1 MKYLLSIFA
10 FLCTLSSFSQTLSKA
25 DKKRIRKLDAET
37 IYRLE
42 RDNLRLKTELK
53 EKNDSIQLLSETL
66 NQVSISISEI
76 DAQLDSI
83 RQQLNMDLVFYE
95 EKPGNDS
102 VFFQRN
108 KSLLPKGVYY
118 RVQIGTFKTADSSLA
133 SSDQGIEKVDSSF
146 KYVFG
151 LFTEF
156 NAANSVKKDLQKL
169 GIKDAWV
176 VCYFNGARIT
186 RKEAKQIESERVD

>member
-1 MKYLLSIFA
+1 MKYFISLCA
-10 FLCTLSSFSQTLSKA
+10 FLFSVVGFSQTLSKA

-53 EKNDSIQLLSETL
+53 EKNDSIQMLSETL
-66 NQVSISISEI
+66 NQVTNSISEI
-76 DAQLDSI
+76 DARLDSI
-83 RQQLNMDLVFYE
+83 RQQMNMDLVLYE
-95 EKPGNDS
+95 EKPGDDS

-108 KSLLPKGVYY
+108 KSILPKNVYY
-118 RVQIGTFKTADSSLA
+118 RVQIGTFKSNDSSLVN
-133 SSDQGIEKVDSSF
+133 SDQGIEKVDSSY

-156 NAANSVKKDLQKL
+156 NDANAVKKDLQKL

-176 VCYFNGARIT
+176 VCYFNGVRIS
-186 RKEAKQIESERVD
+186 RKEAKQIESQGVE

>member
-1 MKYLLSIFA
+1 MNLMKYLLSIFSI
-10 FLCTLSSFSQTLSKA
+10 LCTLSSFSQTLSKA

-83 RQQLNMDLVFYE
+83 RQQMNMDLVFYG
-95 EKPGNDS
+95 EKPGKNS
-102 VFFQRN
+102 VFFNEISHFYLKVFTTAFKLELSKRQIH
-108 KSLLPKGVYY
+108 PW
-118 RVQIGTFKTADSSLA
+118 RVQTKELKKLTHLINTFSDYLLNSMLQILSKKTFK
-133 SSDQGIEKVDSSF
+133 
-146 KYVFG
+146 
-151 LFTEF
+151 
-156 NAANSVKKDLQKL
+156 N
-169 GIKDAWV
+169 
-176 VCYFNGARIT
+176 
-186 RKEAKQIESERVD
+186 